1 MTWRALNPWSD
12 LAGLPRDS
20 WLLALATL
28 VNRAGTMVIPFLA
41 LHFTRNLGFS
51 APQAGLALAVYGIV
65 SLLTSPFAGRLSD
78 RIGSQRILTLSLAL
92 GGLGFWALP
101 LLRTLPQVLVGMAV
115 LSAVSEAMRP
125 ATLALVSD
133 LAPPRYRRQAYALN
147 RLAINLGMS
156 VGPALGGF
164 LAAHSFQTLFWVDG
178 ATSIAAAAVL
188 LLFPFRTH
196 SVEIHAGAP
205 PSLGAIGDRR
215 LRYVILCLLPV
226 ILVFFQHEGPLPVWM
241 VEQLGLSTGSFGLL
255 FTLNTLLIV
264 FLEVR
269 LNAMTAHWTPA
280 RALSVGSALC
290 TVGFGALAFLTSYW
304 GIVATVVIWTFGEM
318 ILFPSTAAYVSEL
331 APQERRGEYMGFY
344 SMTFGIGFT
353 VGPWAGLNVLGAA
366 GARALWLSCLAV
378 GGLSTLLLARV
389 RSEAHSGDRAGRPE
403 DRTEVAA

>member
-51 APQAGLALAVYGIV
+51 AGQAGAALAVYGIV
-65 SLLTSPFAGRLSD
+65 SLLTSPFAGRLAD
-78 RIGSQRILTLSLAL
+78 RVGSQRILTVSLFL

-101 LLRTLPQVLVGMAV
+101 LFKTMPQVVVGMVV

-133 LAPPRYRRQAYALN
+133 LAPPELRRQAYALN

-164 LAAHSFQTLFWVDG
+164 LAAHSFQMLFWVDG
-178 ATSIAAAAVL
+178 ATSIAAAVVL
-188 LLFPFRTH
+188 LLFPFRVK
-196 SVEIHAGAP
+196 SVEAHATGT
-205 PSLGAIGDRR
+205 PSLGAIADRR
-215 LRYVILCLLPV
+215 LRYVILWLLPV
-226 ILVFFQHEGPLPVWM
+226 ILVFFQHEGAMPVWM
-241 VEQLGLSTGSFGLL
+241 VEQLGMPTQVFGLI
-255 FTLNTLLIV
+255 FTINTLLIV

-269 LNAMTAHWTPA
+269 LNGLTAHWSPA

-304 GIVATVVIWTFGEM
+304 GIMLTVVIWTFGEM
-318 ILFPSTAAYVSEL
+318 ILFPASATYISEL
-331 APQERRGEYMGFY
+331 APPARRGEYMGFY

-353 VGPWAGLNVLGAA
+353 IGPWAGLNILEAA
-366 GARALWLSCLAV
+366 GARTLWLACLAV
-378 GGLSTLLLARV
+378 GTLSTLLLARI
-389 RSEAHSGDRAGRPE
+389 RIEAQPV
-403 DRTEVAA
+403 VAPRVVAPG

>member
-12 LAGLPRDS
+12 LAGLTRDS
-20 WLLALATL
+20 WLLGLATL

-51 APQAGLALAVYGIV
+51 AGQAGVALAVYGVV
-65 SLLTSPFAGRLSD
+65 SLLISPFAGRLAD
-78 RIGSQRILTLSLAL
+78 RVGSQRILTVSLFL

-101 LLRTLPQVLVGMAV
+101 LLKTMPQVLVGMVV

-133 LAPPRYRRQAYALN
+133 LAPPELRRQAFALN

-164 LAAHSFQTLFWVDG
+164 LAAHSFQMLFWVDG
-178 ATSIAAAAVL
+178 ATSIAAALVL
-188 LLFPFRTH
+188 LLFPLRVR
-196 SVEIHAGAP
+196 SVEAHAAGT

-215 LRYVILCLLPV
+215 LRYVIVCLLPV
-226 ILVFFQHEGPLPVWM
+226 LLVFFQHEGAMPVWM
-241 VEQLGLSTGSFGLL
+241 VEQLGMPTQNFGLI
-255 FTLNTLLIV
+255 FTINTVLIV

-269 LNAMTAHWTPA
+269 LNGMTAHWSPA

-304 GIVATVVIWTFGEM
+304 GIVLTVVIWTFGEM
-318 ILFPSTAAYVSEL
+318 ILFPSTATYVSEL
-331 APQERRGEYMGFY
+331 APPGRRGEYMGFY

-353 VGPWAGLNVLGAA
+353 IGPWAGLNVLEAA
-366 GARALWLSCLAV
+366 GARTLWISCLAV
-378 GGLSTLLLARV
+378 GTLSTLLLARI
-389 RSEAHSGDRAGRPE
+389 
-403 DRTEVAA
+403 RTEHQSAMAPGVVAPG